1 MSADDLSADQLR
13 RAVGVLRGGGVVAH
27 ATEGV
32 WGLACD
38 PADGTAVDRV
48 LEIKGR
54 DAEKGLIVAAGRAEA
69 FATELEG
76 LDDEVAG
83 RIRESWPGAVTWVVP
98 NRRFPHWITGGRDT
112 VAIRVPGHEQARALA
127 DAFGGAIVSTSA
139 NRSGVEPARTARA
152 VADALGEAVDFIL
165 PGEIGSSAGPEPNRR
180 RVERQDAAMT
190 DRYAVIGNPVDHS
203 LSPRIHTAF
212 ATRTGEDIE
221 YSRLEAP
228 MDGFAAAARDFFA
241 RDGKGLNVTLPFKLD
256 AWQWVDGHDDAAL
269 ASGAVNTIVVDGH
282 EKRGC
287 NTDGI
292 GLLRDLTDNLGWDL
306 DGARTLVLGAGG
318 AVQGV
323 IEPLRRAGAD
333 VTIANRTQRKAQT
346 LAARFGVASA
356 GLDEVGGGW
365 DVVLNGTAAGLAG
378 IGGLIAPEA
387 VAHVRCYDM
396 FYALDGATP
405 FCRWAS
411 DQGAG
416 EVSDGLGMLI
426 EQAAEAFLLW
436 RSVRPDTGG
445 IAKALRSDA

>member
-1 MSADDLSADQLR
+1 
-13 RAVGVLRGGGVVAH
+13 
-27 ATEGV
+27 
-32 WGLACD
+32 
-38 PADGTAVDRV
+38 
-48 LEIKGR
+48 
-54 DAEKGLIVAAGRAEA
+54 
-69 FATELEG
+69 
-76 LDDEVAG
+76 
-83 RIRESWPGAVTWVVP
+83 
-98 NRRFPHWITGGRDT
+98 
-112 VAIRVPGHEQARALA
+112 
-127 DAFGGAIVSTSA
+127 
-139 NRSGVEPARTARA
+139 
-152 VADALGEAVDFIL
+152 
-165 PGEIGSSAGPEPNRR
+165 
-180 RVERQDAAMT
+180 MT

-203 LSPRIHTAF
+203 LSPRIHAAF

-221 YSRLEAP
+221 YGRLEAP

-269 ASGAVNTIVVDGH
+269 ASGAVNTIVVDGN
-282 EKRGC
+282 EMRGC

-292 GLLRDLTDNLGWDL
+292 GLLRDLKDNLGWNL

-333 VTIANRTQRKAQT
+333 VTIANRTQRKAET
-346 LAARFGVASA
+346 LAVRFGVASA

-387 VAHVRCYDM
+387 VAHGRCYDM
-396 FYALDGATP
+396 FYTLDGATP

-436 RSVRPDTGG
+436 RGVRPDTRG
-445 IAKALRSDA
+445 IGPALRSDA